1 MLARAKSFQVAN
13 SICAPRTSFN
23 STYRTTLRSP
33 RTKSWRAESSRSEDV
48 KGDVG
53 LKKNREVDLEK
64 GREVDLARIKEEI
77 VREVREE
84 VFSTFT
90 FISV

>member
-23 STYRTTLRSP
+23 SRTTVRSP
-33 RTKSWRAESSRSEDV
+33 KTNSWKAESSRSEDV

-53 LKKNREVDLEK
+53 LKKNREVDLDK
-64 GREVDLARIKEEI
+64 GRRDADLARIKEEI
-77 VREVREE
+77 VKEVREE
-84 VFSTFT
+84 VFFT
-90 FISV
+90 VISV

>member
-13 SICAPRTSFN
+13 SICASRTSFN
-23 STYRTTLRSP
+23 STSRTTVRSP
-33 RTKSWRAESSRSEDV
+33 KTNSWKAESSRSEDV

-53 LKKNREVDLEK
+53 LKKNREVDLDK
-64 GREVDLARIKEEI
+64 GRRDADLARIKEEI
-77 VREVREE
+77 VKEVREE
-84 VFSTFT
+84 VFFT

>member
-23 STYRTTLRSP
+23 STSRTTVRSP
-33 RTKSWRAESSRSEDV
+33 KTNFWKAESSRSEDV

-53 LKKNREVDLEK
+53 LKKNREVDLDR

-77 VREVREE
+77 VKEVREE
-84 VFSTFT
+84 VFFT